1 VSLDP
6 RAIAL
11 QGLGFGALLVA
22 LQGLA
27 TSVDQGAPPPPPLGF
42 GPVPRFSVSPAP
54 LATRPAH
61 REEEEILLLVATAL
75 QLLQLT

>member
-27 TSVDQGAPPPPPLGF
+27 TSADQGGPPPLAF
-42 GPVPRFSVSPAP
+42 GSVPRFSVSPAP